1 MLVAQLL
8 NGLFTPRNL
17 SEVRGKTL
25 LTILLNYLGYNKI
38 ELFLVLCVPLR
49 LRGRSEI
56 LLNSKCNENDTFEET
71 STHIISIRKCST
83 LRM

>member
-17 SEVRGKTL
+17 SKVRGKTL
-25 LTILLNYLGYNKI
+25 LTILLSYLGYDKI
-38 ELFLVLCVPLR
+38 ELFLVLCVPWHFK
-49 LRGRSEI
+49 GRNEI

-71 STHIISIRKCST
+71 STYIITIRKCGT